1 VDDSKIPEQV
11 RHFIY
16 KYIDSVEILEI
27 LLFLRSHPE
36 EWNSAEQINA
46 ELKTQASSIAKK
58 LIILKSFGFLEE
70 DPATVGKYKFAP
82 TTGEIE
88 ISIGLLA
95 EEYKI
100 RRYRVYE
107 LIFSQKNHIKN
118 FADAFI
124 IVNNKNKKDDE
135 SG

>member
-1 VDDSKIPEQV
+1 VVDSKIPEQV

-16 KYIDSVEILEI
+16 KYIDSVEILET
-27 LLFLRSHPE
+27 LLFLRLHSG
-36 EWNSAEQINA
+36 EWNTAEQINS
-46 ELKTQASSIAKK
+46 ELKTQVSSIAKR

-70 DPATVGKYKFAP
+70 DSTVAGKYKYAP
-82 TTGEIE
+82 TTKEIE
-88 ISIGLLA
+88 VSIGLLA

-100 RRYRVYE
+100 RRYRIYE

-124 IVNNKNKKDDE
+124 IVNNKKKKDDE
-135 SG
+135 NG